1 MDRNNYINGVVVIAV
16 PVLNSQN
23 RMTHSLVAAGL
34 AEQLDDARAHALAK
48 DLQAEEHTL
57 SQLLSA
63 RSCADARPRRLH
75 HRLPA
80 SPGGADV
87 LA

>member
-1 MDRNNYINGVVVIAV
+1 VEAVRRDGYSLDRNHYINGVVVIAV
-16 PVLNSQN
+16 PVLDKHE

-48 DLQAEEHTL
+48 ELQAEAQTL

-63 RSCADARPRRLH
+63 RS
-75 HRLPA
+75 
-80 SPGGADV
+80 
-87 LA
+87 